1 MRQLIAWW
9 LERHGRLFVQEV
21 STVMQSDSSLQ
32 NTLPGAAAKPAS
44 VSSQE
49 KLRLVRER
57 YLRNLP
63 ECLSRIACYWSSLHE
78 DSINREE
85 LRALHGMLHTLAG
98 SAPSFGL
105 TKLGAVARETETLV
119 WDMLEDRSASP
130 HDQWLRTSLALDELQ
145 AAFGETEEEERARIR
160 FEESTPLAPVA
171 REKNS
176 KLVFLVE
183 DDVSLLQNLTVQ
195 IECFD
200 YHVRS
205 FPGLADVKKA
215 VAREVPAAIIMDL
228 MFPEGGV
235 AGAELVADI
244 LREAAQHIPVI
255 FISQRHDFTA
265 RLEAVRAGGDAYL
278 TKPLHISR
286 LIEKLDQLTEERQT
300 DPYRILIID
309 DDPELS
315 QFHALTLQQNGMLT
329 RVVNDPLKV
338 VEHLVEFNPELILMD
353 MYMEGCYGD
362 ELAQIIRQMEA
373 YVSIPIV
380 YLSAETRK
388 ERQFRAMRIGA
399 DDFLTKPI
407 KPDHLISSVTI
418 RAERMRIIRSF
429 MERDSLTGLL
439 NHTKTKEQ
447 LDLAVLR
454 ARRSGGTFS
463 FAMIDIDDFKSIN
476 DTYGHL
482 TGDRVI
488 VILSRLLQ
496 QRLRKTDVVGRY
508 GGEEFAVVLMDTS
521 AEQAFRVMDE
531 IRYSFEQLRHESDLG
546 EFAVTFSCGIASFPD
561 FHDPVTL
568 CREADKALYE
578 VKTSGRNRVLVREP

>member
-1 MRQLIAWW
+1 MKQKELQDDVFSEE
-9 LERHGRLFVQEV
+9 LHGAARISSRDKLFV
-21 STVMQSDSSLQ
+21 
-32 NTLPGAAAKPAS
+32 
-44 VSSQE
+44 
-49 KLRLVRER
+49 VREK

-63 ECLSRIACYWSSLHE
+63 LYLERIENSWCRFLE
-78 DSINREE
+78 NRESRDE
-85 LRALHGMLHTLAG
+85 LRSLHGMLHTLAG

-105 TKLGAVARETETLV
+105 AELGEAARRAEAIL
-119 WDMLEDRSASP
+119 WDMLENGQELVPSQCERVAAS
-130 HDQWLRTSLALDELQ
+130 LDDLQ
-145 AAFGETEEEERARIR
+145 ATFGDVQEEERARIR
-160 FEESTPLAPVA
+160 FEEATPACPLGLD
-171 REKNS
+171 RDR
-176 KLVFLVE
+176 KLIFLVD
-183 DDVSLLQNLTVQ
+183 DDVDLLQNLAVQ
-195 IECFD
+195 VECFG
-200 YHVRS
+200 YHVRCFS
-205 FPGLADVKKA
+205 SLAEVLTE
-215 VAREVPAAIIMDL
+215 VSREIPAAIIMDL

-235 AGAELVADI
+235 AGAEIIADI
-244 LREAAQHIPVI
+244 QRTADQHIPVV

-286 LIEKLDQLTEERQT
+286 LIEKLDLLTEGREA
-300 DPYRILIID
+300 DPFRILIID

-315 QFHALTLQQNGMLT
+315 QFYALTLQENGMLT
-329 RVVNDPLKV
+329 RVVNDPMKV

-353 MYMEGCYGD
+353 MYMEGCFGD
-362 ELAQIIRQMEA
+362 ELAMIIRQMEA

-407 KPDHLISSVTI
+407 KPEHLISSVTI

-454 ARRSGGTFS
+454 ARREGGVMS
-463 FAMIDIDDFKSIN
+463 FAMVDIDAFKAVN

-482 TGDRVI
+482 AGDRVI

-496 QRLRKTDVVGRY
+496 QRLRKTDVIGRY
-508 GGEEFAVVLMDTS
+508 GGEEFAVILMGST
-521 AEQAFRVMDE
+521 AEQAYKVMDE
-531 IRYSFEQLRHESDLG
+531 IRCSFEQVRHESDLG
-546 EFAVTFSCGIASFPD
+546 DFFVTFSCGIASFPD

-578 VKTSGRNRVLVREP
+578 VKNNGRNRVQLRTPHKPGMPS

>member
-1 MRQLIAWW
+1 MKQKELQDDVFSEE
-9 LERHGRLFVQEV
+9 LHGAARISSRDKLFV
-21 STVMQSDSSLQ
+21 
-32 NTLPGAAAKPAS
+32 
-44 VSSQE
+44 
-49 KLRLVRER
+49 VREK

-63 ECLSRIACYWSSLHE
+63 LYLERIENSWCRFLE
-78 DSINREE
+78 NRESRDE
-85 LRALHGMLHTLAG
+85 LRSLHGMLHTLAG

-105 TKLGAVARETETLV
+105 AELGEAARRAEAIL
-119 WDMLEDRSASP
+119 WDMLENGQELVPSQCERVAAS
-130 HDQWLRTSLALDELQ
+130 LDDLQ
-145 AAFGETEEEERARIR
+145 ATFGDVQEEERARIR
-160 FEESTPLAPVA
+160 FEEATPACPLGLD
-171 REKNS
+171 RDR
-176 KLVFLVE
+176 KLIFLVD
-183 DDVSLLQNLTVQ
+183 DDVDLLQNLAVQ
-195 IECFD
+195 VECFG
-200 YHVRS
+200 YHVRCFS
-205 FPGLADVKKA
+205 SLAEVLTE
-215 VAREVPAAIIMDL
+215 VSRELPAAIIMDL

-235 AGAELVADI
+235 AGAEIIADI
-244 LREAAQHIPVI
+244 QRTADQHIPVV

-286 LIEKLDQLTEERQT
+286 LIEKLDLLTEGREA
-300 DPYRILIID
+300 DPFRILIID

-315 QFHALTLQQNGMLT
+315 QFYALTLQENGMLT
-329 RVVNDPLKV
+329 RVVNDPMKV

-353 MYMEGCYGD
+353 MYMEGCFGD
-362 ELAQIIRQMEA
+362 ELAMIIRQMEA

-407 KPDHLISSVTI
+407 KPEHLISSVTI

-454 ARRSGGTFS
+454 ARREGGVMS
-463 FAMIDIDDFKSIN
+463 FAMVDIDAFKAVN

-482 TGDRVI
+482 AGDRVI

-496 QRLRKTDVVGRY
+496 QRLRKTDVIGRY
-508 GGEEFAVVLMDTS
+508 GGEEFAVILMGST
-521 AEQAFRVMDE
+521 AEQAYKVMDE
-531 IRYSFEQLRHESDLG
+531 IRCSFEQVRHESDLG
-546 EFAVTFSCGIASFPD
+546 DFFVTFSCGIASFPD

-578 VKTSGRNRVLVREP
+578 VKNNGRNRVQLRTPHKPGMPS

>member
-1 MRQLIAWW
+1 MKQKELQDDVFSEE
-9 LERHGRLFVQEV
+9 LHGAARISSRDKLFV
-21 STVMQSDSSLQ
+21 
-32 NTLPGAAAKPAS
+32 
-44 VSSQE
+44 
-49 KLRLVRER
+49 VREK

-63 ECLSRIACYWSSLHE
+63 LYLERIENSWCRFLE
-78 DSINREE
+78 NRESRDE
-85 LRALHGMLHTLAG
+85 LRSLHGMLHTLAG

-105 TKLGAVARETETLV
+105 AELGEAARRAEAIL
-119 WDMLEDRSASP
+119 WDMLENGQELVPSQCERVAAS
-130 HDQWLRTSLALDELQ
+130 LDDLQ
-145 AAFGETEEEERARIR
+145 ATFGDVQEEERARIR
-160 FEESTPLAPVA
+160 FEEATPACPLGLD
-171 REKNS
+171 RDR
-176 KLVFLVE
+176 KLIFLVD
-183 DDVSLLQNLTVQ
+183 DDVDLLQNLAVQ
-195 IECFD
+195 VECFG
-200 YHVRS
+200 YHVRCFS
-205 FPGLADVKKA
+205 SLAEVLTE
-215 VAREVPAAIIMDL
+215 VSREIPAAIIMDL

-235 AGAELVADI
+235 AGAEIIADI
-244 LREAAQHIPVI
+244 QRTADQHIPVV

-286 LIEKLDQLTEERQT
+286 LIEKLDLLTEGREA
-300 DPYRILIID
+300 DPFRILIID

-315 QFHALTLQQNGMLT
+315 QFYALTLQENGMLT
-329 RVVNDPLKV
+329 RVVNDPMKV

-353 MYMEGCYGD
+353 MYMEGCFGD
-362 ELAQIIRQMEA
+362 ELAMIIRQMEA

-407 KPDHLISSVTI
+407 KPEHLISSVTI

-454 ARRSGGTFS
+454 ARREGSVMS
-463 FAMIDIDDFKSIN
+463 FAMVDIDAFKAVN

-482 TGDRVI
+482 AGDRVI

-496 QRLRKTDVVGRY
+496 QRLRKTDVIGRY
-508 GGEEFAVVLMDTS
+508 GGEEFAVILMGST
-521 AEQAFRVMDE
+521 AEQAYKVMDE
-531 IRYSFEQLRHESDLG
+531 IRCSFEQVRHESDLG
-546 EFAVTFSCGIASFPD
+546 DFFVTFSCGIASFPD

-578 VKTSGRNRVLVREP
+578 VKNNGRNRVQLRTPHKPGMPS

>member
-1 MRQLIAWW
+1 MKKNEL
-9 LERHGRLFVQEV
+9 
-21 STVMQSDSSLQ
+21 
-32 NTLPGAAAKPAS
+32 LPD
-44 VSSQE
+44 VSSKGEHGSARMSSRE
-49 KLRLVRER
+49 KMHLVREK

-63 ECLSRIACYWSSLHE
+63 QYLGRVE
-78 DSINREE
+78 DQWRRLLEDRTNRDEM
-85 LRALHGMLHTLAG
+85 RSLHGMLHTLAG

-105 TKLGAVARETETLV
+105 TEVGEAAKRAETLL
-119 WDMLEDRSASP
+119 WDMLENSEGFAAGQWTLVDAS
-130 HDQWLRTSLALDELQ
+130 LDDLQ
-145 AAFGETEEEERARIR
+145 GTFGDVQEEERARIR
-160 FEESTPLAPVA
+160 FEESTPVCPLGLE
-171 REKNS
+171 RDR
-176 KLVFLVE
+176 KLIFLVD
-183 DDVSLLQNLTVQ
+183 DDVDLLQNLAVQ
-195 IECFD
+195 IECFG
-200 YHVRS
+200 YHVRCFS
-205 FPGLADVKKA
+205 TLTA
-215 VAREVPAAIIMDL
+215 VLNEVSRELPAAIVMDL

-235 AGAELVADI
+235 AGAEMIADI
-244 LREAAQHIPVI
+244 QRTTAKHIPVV

-265 RLEAVRAGGDAYL
+265 RLESVRAGGDAYL

-286 LIEKLDQLTEERQT
+286 LIEKLDLLTEDREA

-315 QFHALTLQQNGMLT
+315 QFYALTLQDNGMLT
-329 RVVNDPLKV
+329 RVVNDPMKV

-362 ELAQIIRQMEA
+362 ELAMIIRQMEA

-407 KPDHLISSVTI
+407 KPEHLISSVTI

-454 ARRSGGTFS
+454 ARRSGGVMS
-463 FAMIDIDDFKSIN
+463 FAMVDIDAFKAVN

-482 TGDRVI
+482 AGDRVI

-508 GGEEFAVVLMDTS
+508 GGEEFAVILMDST
-521 AEQAFRVMDE
+521 AEQASKVMDE
-531 IRYSFEQLRHESDLG
+531 IRCSFEQVRHESDLG
-546 EFAVTFSCGIASFPD
+546 DFYVTFSCGIASFPD

-578 VKTSGRNRVLVREP
+578 VKNNGRNRVRIRSPRKACKAY